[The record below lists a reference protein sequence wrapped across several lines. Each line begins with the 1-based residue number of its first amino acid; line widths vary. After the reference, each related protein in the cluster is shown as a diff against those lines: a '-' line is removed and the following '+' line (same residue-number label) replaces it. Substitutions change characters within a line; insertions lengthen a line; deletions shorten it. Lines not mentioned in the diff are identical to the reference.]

1 MYSNCFLPKQLL
13 FTATPLTKEQI
24 VNKWLS
30 SQSQL
35 KQQLWSR
42 NNSITNTAPS
52 SSCWGKFLLQRC
64 GIVTQGYAMTSCYL
78 AQWSLANYF
87 CKVPGFVSSNAL
99 WSCWADTASAIA
111 FFLRSSVFS
120 CSMQSMNGI
129 QELLILIATYGYP
142 AVLPNSWHDQP
153 VAKDFRSAMPVL
165 QLLVCADFPEDV
177 ICTTHTER
185 QPSSKH
191 KAGE

>member
-1 MYSNCFLPKQLL
+1 MYSNCFLPKQLP

-99 WSCWADTASAIA
+99 C
-111 FFLRSSVFS
+111 
-120 CSMQSMNGI
+120 
-129 QELLILIATYGYP
+129 ELLGRHSQCHSTFPQEFYLLLFNAKHEWNTGIAYLDCNIW
-142 AVLPNSWHDQP
+142 LPG
-153 VAKDFRSAMPVL
+153 SASQ
-165 QLLVCADFPEDV
+165 QLAWSTGGKRF
-177 ICTTHTER
+177 
-185 QPSSKH
+185 
-191 KAGE
+191 